1 MATGSGKG
9 KVPTVLR
16 SLLSRLSLAG
26 VGFAA
31 YYFAEPH
38 VWIQLQDQ
46 VAPTMFAMAGV
57 IGVLAGFAATA
68 VVFVA
73 AANGPGIEQM
83 RLNHGRRL
91 TSALLSAVVT
101 LLVSAL
107 GLVICGLFANGWGAK
122 GAACA
127 LLAAP
132 VYDVVLVLLALR
144 TAINSSATPRKKA
157 QHPGT
162 L

>member
-1 MATGSGKG
+1 MA
-9 KVPTVLR
+9 
-16 SLLSRLSLAG
+16 LAG

-31 YYFAEPH
+31 YKIVEPY
-38 VWIQLQDQ
+38 VWIELQDQ

-57 IGVLAGFAATA
+57 LGVLAGFAATA

-91 TSALLSAVVT
+91 TNALLSTVVT
-101 LLVSAL
+101 LLVSAV
-107 GLVICGLFANGWGAK
+107 GLVFCGLFANGWGAK
-122 GAACA
+122 GAASA
-127 LLAAP
+127 LLVAP
-132 VYDVVLVLLALR
+132 LYDVLLVFVALR
-144 TAINSSATPRKKA
+144 TAINSAGTPKRSAQDPN
-157 QHPGT
+157 T

>member
-1 MATGSGKG
+1 M
-9 KVPTVLR
+9 LR
-16 SLLSRLSLAG
+16 SLGGRLALAG

-31 YYFAEPH
+31 YQIVEPH
-38 VWIQLQDQ
+38 VWIELQDQ
-46 VAPTMFAMAGV
+46 VAPTMFAMASV
-57 IGVLAGFAATA
+57 LGVLAGFTATA

-91 TSALLSAVVT
+91 TNALLSAVAT
-101 LLVSAL
+101 LLISAV
-107 GLVICGLFANGWGAK
+107 GLVSCGVFGNGWGAK
-122 GAACA
+122 GAASA

-132 VYDVVLVLLALR
+132 IYDVLLVFAALR
-144 TAINSSATPRKKA
+144 TAINSSGTPERSA
-157 QHPGT
+157 QDPDT